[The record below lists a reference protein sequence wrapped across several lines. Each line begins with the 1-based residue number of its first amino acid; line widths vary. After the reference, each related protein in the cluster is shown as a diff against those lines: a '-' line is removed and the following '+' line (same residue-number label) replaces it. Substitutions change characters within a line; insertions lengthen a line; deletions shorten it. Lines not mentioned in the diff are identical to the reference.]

1 MPSIALSQMLTRIRR
16 RLEDTGSNPHW
27 PDGELVDYIN
37 ESRRDLYDIIYSTN
51 PWVLPVSERDVTWSA
66 DTISQSLDAVLPPTG
81 DKPKEYDILLIRVY
95 PDATKDFELPSGK
108 AQDVN
113 NNPVPIHRLNFE
125 ELYRRQGGVSR
136 FYDDYQ
142 YLDYSQSPP
151 AYTGGSW
158 AAGSRSAPTNYHWAT
173 RYDETNIMKMY
184 LSPVPSLDLKF
195 NILYLVPFDDLS
207 TALTSEPVFPSNNV
221 FSRFSDIVEYGA
233 VIKAKGRSDE
243 SADPNLM
250 AYQQRLGLLIQ
261 WLDARGRTG
270 TPRVVVDGY

>member
-1 MPSIALSQMLTRIRR
+1 MPSITLSQMLTRIRR

-27 PDGELVDYIN
+27 PDSEIVDYVN
-37 ESRRDLYDIIYSTN
+37 ESRRDLYDIIYSQN
-51 PWVLPVSERDVTWSA
+51 PWVLPVIERDVTWVTS
-66 DTISQSLDAVLPPTG
+66 TISTSLDSILPPAG
-81 DKPKEYDILLIRVY
+81 DKPKEFDILLVRIY
-95 PDATKDFELPSGK
+95 PDATKDFEISSGK
-108 AQDVN
+108 TQDVD

-142 YLDYSQSPP
+142 YLDYTQETP
-151 AYTGGSW
+151 AYVSGFWT
-158 AAGSRSAPTNYHWAT
+158 AGSSSAPMSYHWAT
-173 RYDETNIMKMY
+173 RYDEQNLLKMY
-184 LSPVPSLDLKF
+184 LSPVPRVDLKL

-221 FSRFSDIVEYGA
+221 FSRFVDIVEYGA

-243 SADPNLM
+243 VADPNLM